1 MSKYKPKDIS
11 CKRTDCFGN
20 VKGVCSIL
28 TDTHFKN
35 RECPFYKPKVKY
47 EKVDE

>member
-11 CKRTDCFGN
+11 FGN